1 MDRNADFS
9 HSRLALEVRV
19 LTEIW
24 AIKIQIPALPTEC
37 FGVEH
42 HALVI
47 EYSLAKKQSLI

>member
-19 LTEIW
+19 LAEIW
-24 AIKIQIPALPTEC
+24 AIKIQIPALPTEY

-42 HALVI
+42 RALVI

>member
-24 AIKIQIPALPTEC
+24 AINIQIPALQTEC